1 MWKSLDRSVWK
12 EETGPEKE
20 DYLITWLRRRERQGR
35 LNAMHSTCWSL
46 RWSLSILCFLNFLQ
60 AWDLNLPDPWWL
72 GVVYMHPEGSVWAC
86 RGQMLL
92 LGVGSVILCL
102 VIWDRVSWWTWG
114 LTWLTRL
121 AGWQAPVMPLI
132 WLHQDW
138 NYRLCHWGKLF
149 MLMLEIQT
157 QVFMVMCQTD
167 VTNWTVAPP
176 LHELL
181 ACVSCSVTVFLGFSG
196 MD

>member
-35 LNAMHSTCWSL
+35 LKAMHSTCWSL
-46 RWSLSILCFLNFLQ
+46 RWSLSRTLLSK
-60 AWDLNLPDPWWL
+60 LPAGLRSQSSWSLATRRGLHAPW
-72 GVVYMHPEGSVWAC
+72 GVSVS
-86 RGQMLL
+86 RGQTLL
-92 LGVGSVILCL
+92 LGVGSIILYL
-102 VIWDRVSWWTWG
+102 VIWNRVSWWTWG

-138 NYRLCHWGKLF
+138 NYRL
-149 MLMLEIQT
+149 
-157 QVFMVMCQTD
+157 V
-167 VTNWTVAPP
+167 P
-176 LHELL
+176 LRQAFHVDAGDPSSGLHGHVSDRRHQLNRLL
-181 ACVSCSVTVFLGFSG
+181 HPSMSS
-196 MD
+196 